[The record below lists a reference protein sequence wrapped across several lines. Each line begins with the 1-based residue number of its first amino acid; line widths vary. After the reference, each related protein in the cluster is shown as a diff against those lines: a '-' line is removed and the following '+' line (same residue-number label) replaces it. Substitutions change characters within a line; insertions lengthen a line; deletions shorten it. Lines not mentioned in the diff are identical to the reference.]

1 MTGYVDIL
9 LITESKLDNSFPTAQ
24 FQINGFSS
32 PYLLDRNAH
41 GGGGILLYVRE
52 DNLPKLLKGT
62 HFEGNLGAMFVEI
75 NLRKKKWL
83 LNCSCNGQ
91 KSEIRKHLGAVGK
104 NLDSYSSKYEN
115 FILFGDFNVE
125 PTDAMEEFMKVY
137 NLENLVKGPT
147 CFKNLEKPCI
157 DLILTNKIKSV
168 QTSYIIETGIGISDF
183 HKMVMTVLKVY
194 FKKKRPSVI
203 QYCNYK
209 NFDNYRFRNDLPNEP
224 IRSKI
229 EISRIDIFVNTVFKV
244 LSKNNPLKNVILEQT
259 KLLS

>member
-1 MTGYVDIL
+1 
-9 LITESKLDNSFPTAQ
+9 
-24 FQINGFSS
+24 
-32 PYLLDRNAH
+32 
-41 GGGGILLYVRE
+41 
-52 DNLPKLLKGT
+52 
-62 HFEGNLGAMFVEI
+62 MFVEI

-115 FILFGDFNVE
+115 FILFGDINVE
-125 PTDAMEEFMKVY
+125 PTDNAMEEFMKVY
-137 NLENLVKGPT
+137 NLKNLVKGAT
-147 CFKNLEKPCI
+147 CFKNLEKPCN

-203 QYCNYK
+203 QYCDYK
-209 NFDNYRFRNDLPNEP
+209 NFDNYRFRNDLLNEL

-229 EISRIDIFVNTVFKV
+229 EISRIDVFVNTVFKV
-244 LSKNNPLKNVILEQT
+244 LSKNTPVKKRYIRANEAPFMKSVLLKGNYEKIT
-259 KLLS
+259 T